1 MWLCFKCVFMCYL
14 VLVLNE
20 RPQFALALASVLLF
34 GLLGVGQTGVRR
46 RPLHG
51 LPVVLKF
58 HISWGLKPRLIGL
71 HNLLRVLVD
80 GELLQQSVTA

>member
-1 MWLCFKCVFMCYL
+1 MCYL

-20 RPQFALALASVLLF
+20 RPQFALALSSGLLF
-34 GLLGVGQTGVRR
+34 DLPGAGQTGVRR

-71 HNLLRVLVD
+71 HDLLRVLAVGD
-80 GELLQQSVTA
+80 LLHQ